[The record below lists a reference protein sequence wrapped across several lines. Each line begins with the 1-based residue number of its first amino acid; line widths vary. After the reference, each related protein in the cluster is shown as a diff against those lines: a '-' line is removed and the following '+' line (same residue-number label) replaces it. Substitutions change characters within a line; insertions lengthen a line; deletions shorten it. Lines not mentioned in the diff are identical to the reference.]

1 MKEKIGEDKGFCLL
15 RIKRVARIY
24 GDFIFGKI
32 RFWGCPKI
40 KASKD
45 CVFGVLPKI
54 ANLAFC
60 QKLKLIF
67 GIFLLLYSLER
78 KVAFYEKK
86 ELQRSKMYKE
96 VCE

>member
-1 MKEKIGEDKGFCLL
+1 MPEYMEISFLAK
-15 RIKRVARIY
+15 
-24 GDFIFGKI
+24 
-32 RFWGCPKI
+32 
-40 KASKD
+40 S
-45 CVFGVLPKI
+45 VFGDALKSRLPRI
-54 ANLAFC
+54 AFLAVSPKTSNLAFC

-78 KVAFYEKK
+78 KVAFYEEK

>member
-1 MKEKIGEDKGFCLL
+1 MPEYREISFLAKSVFGDALKSRLP
-15 RIKRVARIY
+15 RIR
-24 GDFIFGKI
+24 
-32 RFWGCPKI
+32 
-40 KASKD
+40 
-45 CVFGVLPKI
+45 VFGVLPKI

-78 KVAFYEKK
+78 KVAFYEEK

>member
-1 MKEKIGEDKGFCLL
+1 MPEYMEISFLAKSVFGDVLKSRLP
-15 RIKRVARIY
+15 RIH
-24 GDFIFGKI
+24 
-32 RFWGCPKI
+32 
-40 KASKD
+40 
-45 CVFGVLPKI
+45 VFGVLPKI

-78 KVAFYEKK
+78 KVAFYEEK